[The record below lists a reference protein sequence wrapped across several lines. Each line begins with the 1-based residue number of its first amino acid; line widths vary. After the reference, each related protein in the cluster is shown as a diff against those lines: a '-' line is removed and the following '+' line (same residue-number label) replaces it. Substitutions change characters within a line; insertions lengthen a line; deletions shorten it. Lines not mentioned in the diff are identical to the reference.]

1 MMRAA
6 IVRAF
11 GAAENVQV
19 GLVARPVPASDEVLV
34 TVQAAPVNYVDLVVI
49 SGTYQFR
56 PQLPYTPGKGP
67 AGIVAACGSEVR
79 DLRVGDRVLAMA
91 EQGGYAEQVCAKAS
105 QCYRLPDAM
114 SFIEAASMS
123 LAYDT
128 AWFALR
134 ERARIRAGETV
145 LVLGASGAVG
155 LAAIQLAKA
164 MGARVLAAVNRS
176 DRAAVVVEGGADAVV
191 DLSVPDLWNS
201 MRDQVQAANGG
212 ALADIVIDPIGGDA
226 FDAALRAMAWCGRL
240 VVIGFAA
247 GRIPSVKANYLLVKN
262 IEVSGLQISDYRKRR
277 PDRVADCFRE
287 MFDFYMAGRIRPPA
301 TITLPLERAAEGLAA
316 VRDRT
321 AGGRRVILLP
331 SSDRSAT

>member
-1 MMRAA
+1 MRAA

-11 GAAENVQV
+11 GSVEGVQV
-19 GLVARPVPASDEVLV
+19 GAFPRPLPAPGEVLV
-34 TVQAAPVNYVDLVVI
+34 TVHAAPVNYVDLVVI
-49 SGTYQFR
+49 GGTYQF
-56 PQLPYTPGKGP
+56 LPPLPFVPGKGP
-67 AGIVAACGSEVR
+67 AGIVAACGGGVH
-79 DLRVGDRVLAMA
+79 DLQIGERVLAMA
-91 EQGGYAEQVCAKAS
+91 EQGGYAEQVCVKAD
-105 QCYRLPDAM
+105 QCYHLPDAM
-114 SFIEAASMS
+114 SFTEAASMS

-164 MGARVLAAVNRS
+164 MGARVLAGVSRP
-176 DRAAVVVEGGADAVV
+176 DRAAIVTEAGADAVV
-191 DLSVPDLWNS
+191 DLSVSDLRDS
-201 MRDQVQAANGG
+201 LRDQVKAANGG
-212 ALADIVIDPIGGDA
+212 ALADIVIDPVGGDA
-226 FDAALRAMAWCGRL
+226 FDAALRALAWCGRL

-247 GRIPSVKANYLLVKN
+247 GRIPTVKANYLLVKN

-277 PDRVADCFRE
+277 PERVAECFRE
-287 MFDFYMAGRIRPPA
+287 LFDFYLSGQIRPPA
-301 TITLPLERAAEGLAA
+301 TIDLPLERAAEGLAA

-331 SSDRSAT
+331 NTDWSAT

>member
-1 MMRAA
+1 
-6 IVRAF
+6 
-11 GAAENVQV
+11 
-19 GLVARPVPASDEVLV
+19 
-34 TVQAAPVNYVDLVVI
+34 
-49 SGTYQFR
+49 
-56 PQLPYTPGKGP
+56 
-67 AGIVAACGSEVR
+67 
-79 DLRVGDRVLAMA
+79 
-91 EQGGYAEQVCAKAS
+91 
-105 QCYRLPDAM
+105 
-114 SFIEAASMS
+114 
-123 LAYDT
+123 
-128 AWFALR
+128 
-134 ERARIRAGETV
+134 
-145 LVLGASGAVG
+145 
-155 LAAIQLAKA
+155 
-164 MGARVLAAVNRS
+164 
-176 DRAAVVVEGGADAVV
+176 
-191 DLSVPDLWNS
+191 
-201 MRDQVQAANGG
+201 VQAANGG